1 MFPSLNG
8 LPGETHHSVSLVV
21 ASFFSLWKDFSSTFY
36 TSCIYYLLTFFSLLL
51 FQYIADNCLENN
63 PWHGVDEW
71 ALKVKEIINWKY
83 ETQMCVSRQYFQKP
97 FNDSLESVP
106 NQMNYFVLIIV
117 SSKIVL
123 WGSPQTLWLDF
134 EEWVAQA
141 IKVLTPWVT
150 FLMLLPRSFLWNFK
164 KQFVLCIF
172 FLK

>member
-1 MFPSLNG
+1 MKCFFLNT
-8 LPGETHHSVSLVV
+8 LHFLHILFVN
-21 ASFFSLWKDFSSTFY
+21 
-36 TSCIYYLLTFFSLLL
+36 FFSLLL

-83 ETQMCVSRQYFQKP
+83 KTQMCVSRLYFKKP

-106 NQMNYFVLIIV
+106 NQINYFVLIIV

-123 WGSPQTLWLDF
+123 WGSSQTLWLDF
-134 EEWVAQA
+134 EDSVTQG

-150 FLMLLPRSFLWNFK
+150 FLGVNTKELLMEFQETLRIFL
-164 KQFVLCIF
+164 I
-172 FLK
+172 